1 MPSHQGGGR
10 VSGRSGDDGGV
21 PYAYLA
27 VTVVGALAVL
37 LSYRPIRR
45 EPLTIV
51 SFALASWTSELALQN
66 IVWQVIATALF
77 IEFGALNAWAG
88 WLGLAIALS
97 SWVGLVGLGV
107 SGLRAADVTAAA
119 LAEVRSDGFPVPT
132 QPTPAVWGRWWRVT
146 RAIPMKSRA
155 VQVTHNVDYWG
166 DGRPR
171 HRLDVYRS
179 RLVLREKAPVMVYVH
194 GGGWVIGDK
203 REQGKPMMFELVARG
218 WVCVAI
224 NYRLSPKGTWP
235 DHIVDVKRALAWV
248 KENVAEYGGDP
259 GFIAISGGSAGGHL
273 CALAAL
279 TAGDP
284 SFQPGFEDADTSVQA
299 CVPFYGVMD
308 LTSSPEGSAI
318 FGPGLVQML
327 EKTVMKV
334 KEADHPE
341 VFRAASPTYRVH
353 AGAPPFF
360 VLQGENDT
368 LVPVET
374 ARTFVQ
380 RLRAVSGSPVAYA
393 ELPLAQHAFDV
404 VASLR
409 CLATT
414 SAVGDFLEAAR
425 AARAAPAA
433 PRSPTIDVT
442 ATRNVSDIRSQPGI

>member
-1 MPSHQGGGR
+1 MPSHQGRRAAAG
-10 VSGRSGDDGGV
+10 SGDDGGV

-27 VTVVGALAVL
+27 VTVVGAVAVA

-51 SFALASWTSELALQN
+51 SFVLASWTSELALQN

-77 IEFGALNAWAG
+77 IEFGALDSWAG
-88 WLGLAIALS
+88 WLGLAFAVAG
-97 SWVGLVGLGV
+97 WVGLVGLGV

-119 LAEVRSDGFPVPT
+119 LADVRSEAFPVPA
-132 QPTPAVWGRWWRVT
+132 QPTAPAWGRWWRVT

-155 VQVTHNVDYWG
+155 VQATRNVDYWG

-179 RLVLREKAPVMVYVH
+179 RLVPREKAPVMVYVH

-235 DHIVDVKRALAWV
+235 DHVVDVKRALAWV
-248 KENVAEYGGDP
+248 KQHVGEYGGDP
-259 GFIAISGGSAGGHL
+259 AFIAISGGSAGGHL

-284 SFQPGFEDADTSVQA
+284 AFQPGFEESDTSVQA

-308 LTSSPEGSAI
+308 LTSSPEGSAV
-318 FGPGLVQML
+318 FGPGLVEML

-341 VFRAASPTYRVH
+341 VFRAASPTCRVH
-353 AGAPPFF
+353 PGAPPFF
-360 VLQGENDT
+360 VLQGANDT
-368 LVPVET
+368 LVPVEM

-425 AARAAPAA
+425 AVHVAARPSAM
-433 PRSPTIDVT
+433 DVS
-442 ATRNVSDIRSQPGI
+442 ATRNVSDIESPRGI

>member
-1 MPSHQGGGR
+1 
-10 VSGRSGDDGGV
+10 V

-27 VTVVGALAVL
+27 VTVVGAVAVA
-37 LSYRPIRR
+37 LSYRPVRR

-66 IVWQVIATALF
+66 IVWQVVATAIF
-77 IEFGALNAWAG
+77 IELGALDGWAG
-88 WLGLAIALS
+88 WLGLAVAVAG
-97 SWVGLVGLGV
+97 WVGLVGLGV
-107 SGLRAADVTAAA
+107 AGLRTADVTAAA
-119 LAEVRSDGFPVPT
+119 LAEVRGETFPIPT
-132 QPTPAVWGRWWRVT
+132 QPTVPTWGRWWRVT

-155 VQVTHNVDYWG
+155 VQVTRNLDYWG
-166 DGRPR
+166 DGRKQ

-179 RLVLREKAPVMVYVH
+179 RLVPRENAPVMVYVH
-194 GGGWVIGDK
+194 GGGWVIGEK

-224 NYRLSPKGTWP
+224 NYRLSPKATWP

-248 KENVAEYGGDP
+248 KQHVAEYGGDP

-273 CALAAL
+273 SALAAL

-284 SFQPGFEDADTSVQA
+284 AFQPGFEQADTAVQA
-299 CVPFYGVMD
+299 CIPFYGVMD

-318 FGPGLVQML
+318 FGPGLVEML

-334 KEADHPE
+334 KEAEHPE

-353 AGAPPFF
+353 PGAPPFF

-374 ARTFVQ
+374 ARTFVE
-380 RLRAVSGSPVAYA
+380 RLRAVSESPVAYA

-409 CLATT
+409 TLATT

-425 AARAAPAA
+425 AAPGAARPAEM
-433 PRSPTIDVT
+433 DVT
-442 ATRNVSDIRSQPGI
+442 ATRNVSDIQSPPRI

>member
-1 MPSHQGGGR
+1 MPSHQGGPAHLA
-10 VSGRSGDDGGV
+10 RSGDDGGV

-27 VTVVGALAVL
+27 VTVVGALAVA

-45 EPLTIV
+45 EPLTLF
-51 SFALASWTSELALQN
+51 SFAMASWTGELAIQN
-66 IVWQVIATALF
+66 IVWQIIATALF
-77 IEFGALNAWAG
+77 IEFGALDNWAG
-88 WLGLAIALS
+88 WLGLAFAVTGWI
-97 SWVGLVGLGV
+97 GLAGLAV
-107 SGLRAADVTAAA
+107 AGLRAADVTAAA
-119 LAEVRSDGFPVPT
+119 LAEVRSDAFPVPG
-132 QPTPAVWGRWWRVT
+132 QPTRPTWGRWWRVT
-146 RAIPMKSRA
+146 RAIPVKSRA
-155 VQVTHNVDYWG
+155 VEVTRNVDYWG
-166 DGRPR
+166 DGHPR

-179 RLVLREKAPVMVYVH
+179 RLVPRERAPVMVYVH

-235 DHIVDVKRALAWV
+235 DHIVDVKRSLEWV
-248 KENVAEYGGDP
+248 KQHIAEYGGDP
-259 GFIAISGGSAGGHL
+259 GFIALSGGSAGGHL

-284 SFQPGFEDADTSVQA
+284 AFQPGFEEADTSVQA

-308 LTSSPEGSAI
+308 LTSAPGGSAI
-318 FGPGLVQML
+318 FGPGLVEML

-334 KEADHPE
+334 KEADHSD

-353 AGAPPFF
+353 PGAPPFF

-368 LVPVET
+368 LVPVQT
-374 ARTFVQ
+374 ARTFVE

-409 CLATT
+409 CQATT

-425 AARAAPAA
+425 AAHAVTPPIAM
-433 PRSPTIDVT
+433 DVS
-442 ATRNVSDIRSQPGI
+442 ATRNVSDLESPPGI